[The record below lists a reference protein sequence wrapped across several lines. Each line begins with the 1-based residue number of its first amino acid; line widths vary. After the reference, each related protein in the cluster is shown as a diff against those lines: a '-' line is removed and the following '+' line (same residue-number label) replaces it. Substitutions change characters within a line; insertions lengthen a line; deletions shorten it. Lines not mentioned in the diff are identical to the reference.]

1 MVHIIRALLQPAAT
15 ITATAAFNRRGK
27 PKEFA
32 IMIVLSSL
40 DRKTSQAVK
49 AVQTAA
55 KIGKA
60 VKFVLKPA
68 VNN

>member
-1 MVHIIRALLQPAAT
+1 
-15 ITATAAFNRRGK
+15 
-27 PKEFA
+27 
-32 IMIVLSSL
+32 MIVLSSL